1 METSDKDSGLGGN
14 QSYNLQETECPG
26 SSCKW
31 HSILVLLHWIFFFFL
46 NFGLLHVNK
55 GFLGGSAGKESPAM
69 RETWVR
75 SLVWEDPLDKV
86 EWLHTP
92 VFWPGEFHGL
102 YVVDG
107 VTKSQTRLRD
117 FHYYSM

>member
-1 METSDKDSGLGGN
+1 MAFYSGTFTLDF
-14 QSYNLQETECPG
+14 
-26 SSCKW
+26 
-31 HSILVLLHWIFFFFL
+31 FFFFL

>member
-1 METSDKDSGLGGN
+1 METKAIIFRKQNVLDLHVNG
-14 QSYNLQETECPG
+14 
-26 SSCKW
+26 
-31 HSILVLLHWIFFFFL
+31 ILFWYFYTGFFFFFL